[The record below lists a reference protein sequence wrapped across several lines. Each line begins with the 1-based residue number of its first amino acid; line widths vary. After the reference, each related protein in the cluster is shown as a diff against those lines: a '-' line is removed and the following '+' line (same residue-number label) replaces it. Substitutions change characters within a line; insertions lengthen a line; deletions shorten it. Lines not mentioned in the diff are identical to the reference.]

1 LSHGLCALMIEARD
15 PWLVLER
22 SLRSS
27 VRIIVNHCP
36 SVLLGIGH
44 YSVLVGLDDES
55 VTLHDPADMPGRTIP
70 RGEFWKLW
78 NPSHPNREILNQV
91 LVAISDS
98 PSTPGVCPLC
108 DRGSVES
115 LACGACGKRVHLQ
128 PAVVLGCL
136 SDGCAMRSWERIF
149 CSSCDHHRRDGLPR
163 PGGRGRARVRG
174 SPLA

>member
-1 LSHGLCALMIEARD
+1 MMIGRHEVPYQRQINGWSCGAAALAMVYQSLGLACDQEEIWDRIAGVGPHQRPCSRAQALAADASSHGLCALMIEARD

-70 RGEFWKLW
+70 R
-78 NPSHPNREILNQV
+78 
-91 LVAISDS
+91 
-98 PSTPGVCPLC
+98 
-108 DRGSVES
+108 
-115 LACGACGKRVHLQ
+115 
-128 PAVVLGCL
+128 
-136 SDGCAMRSWERIF
+136 
-149 CSSCDHHRRDGLPR
+149 
-163 PGGRGRARVRG
+163 
-174 SPLA
+174 